1 MINLMPK
8 DEKFFDEI
16 EELATT
22 VAGASKHL
30 LEMTRNFPT
39 VANQVREI
47 ESEDKRADE
56 VAQAALER
64 LDHAFITPLDRED
77 ILHLIT
83 DLYAVIETI
92 AGFAKR
98 VTLYHFEKI
107 DNDLGEQVEIL
118 SKVAACLE
126 KVMHRLREDHRLKT
140 LNGQLKELHQ
150 LERDADTHR
159 AEFLGRLYEGDPN
172 PLEVMKKK
180 ELHDLMETAIGN
192 CENVSR
198 TLQRVVL
205 KNS

>member
-1 MINLMPK
+1 MFNLMPK

-16 EELATT
+16 EELATS

-30 LEMTRNFPT
+30 LEITRNFPSVDT
-39 VANQVREI
+39 HVQSI
-47 ESEDKRADE
+47 EQKDRRADE
-56 VAQAALER
+56 ITQAALER
-64 LDHAFITPLDRED
+64 LDQAFITPLDRED
-77 ILHLIT
+77 ILHLIS
-83 DLYAVIETI
+83 DLYSIIETI

-98 VTLYHFEKI
+98 VTLYQFEKI
-107 DNDLGEQVEIL
+107 DADLTDQVEIL
-118 SKVAACLE
+118 SQVANCLKE
-126 KVMHRLREDHRLKT
+126 VMHRLRVDHRLTT
-140 LNGQLKELHQ
+140 LNGQLKELHR
-150 LERDADTHR
+150 LERRADDHR
-159 AEFLGRLYEGDPN
+159 VEFLGRLFKGNPD